1 MIESKTKAKI
11 TPEERKWWL
20 SEIYS
25 SFIDF
30 AKFMGVFLGVI
41 YLLIMLLLWVIK
53 EPEDDLY
60 DFIPVAV
67 MGFAVHFGVYVF
79 FLARPAL
86 DAIAENLEVIK
97 GDKIV
102 LVGKPTKLYRDEG
115 GSESLDYYYIVF
127 DEIKL
132 QITARQYDK
141 LQNATRVEVHY
152 TPKKQRVLKIA

>member
-30 AKFMGVFLGVI
+30 AKIMGVLLGVI
-41 YLLIMLLLWVIK
+41 YLLIMLLLWAIK
-53 EPEDDLY
+53 EPEDDL
-60 DFIPVAV
+60 IQTAV
-67 MGFAVHFGVYVF
+67 IGFAVHFGVYVF
-79 FLARPAL
+79 FLARPGL
-86 DAIAENLEVIK
+86 DAIIENLEVIK

-102 LVGKPTKLYRDEG
+102 LVGKPTKLYMTEG
-115 GSESLDYYYIVF
+115 GSESLDHYYIVF
-127 DEIKL
+127 DKIRIEIDAGGYKE
-132 QITARQYDK
+132 

-152 TPKKQRVLKIA
+152 TPKKRRVLRIFAV